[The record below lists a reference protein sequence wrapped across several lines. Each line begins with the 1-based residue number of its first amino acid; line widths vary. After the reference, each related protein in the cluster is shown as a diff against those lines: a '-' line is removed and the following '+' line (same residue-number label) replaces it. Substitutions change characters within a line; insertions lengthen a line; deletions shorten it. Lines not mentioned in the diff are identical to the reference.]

1 MDTIEHIAILQMKNG
16 DYETPFVLIEDK
28 FQNRESYKEGYF
40 TDEVDLSIYD
50 KIMEEDNDWRINW
63 KVKIYTS

>member
-50 KIMEEDNDWRINW
+50 KIMEEDND
-63 KVKIYTS
+63 